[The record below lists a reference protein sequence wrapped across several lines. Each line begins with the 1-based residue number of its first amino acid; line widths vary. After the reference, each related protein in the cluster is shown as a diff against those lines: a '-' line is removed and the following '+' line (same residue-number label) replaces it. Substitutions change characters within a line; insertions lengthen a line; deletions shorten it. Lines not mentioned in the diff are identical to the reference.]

1 MGRAGQKS
9 NGSDCL
15 GVFREPTKTCK
26 RGRTGKPVVLAPR
39 YCKACG
45 EQRCNA
51 HCRCG
56 RRGTHTAHAAPRAGS
71 APAGP
76 SRPSAPPAA
85 PVAVV
90 APVGRASTQ
99 TWELLTTE
107 TWYRTF
113 CKDVAGA
120 GQVELGSYVYDNPT
134 VQSALLKRLRGRT
147 AFELNLYVDSEQF
160 SGGGP
165 RLQKSRLRELRSAGA
180 RVYLCRG
187 QGRQGS
193 YHAKG
198 AVVDRRFLY
207 TGSANFTAKSLANEE
222 FCFKLVGHDVLT
234 VLQRMV
240 QHKQTGKLWN
250 GL

>member
-9 NGSDCL
+9 NGNDCL

-26 RGRTGKPVVLAPR
+26 RGRTGKPVILAPR
-39 YCKACG
+39 YCKVCG
-45 EQRCNA
+45 EQRCKA

-56 RRGTHTAHAAPRAGS
+56 RRGAHTAHSGPREVR

-85 PVAVV
+85 TVAVV
-90 APVGRASTQ
+90 APVGRASAQ

-134 VQSALLKRLRGRT
+134 VQSALLKRLRDRT
-147 AFELNLYVDSEQF
+147 AFELNLYVDSEKF
-160 SGGGP
+160 SEGVP
-165 RLQKSRLRELRSAGA
+165 RLQKSRLRELHSAGA
-180 RVYLCRG
+180 RVYLCKG
-187 QGRQGS
+187 QARQGA
-193 YHAKG
+193 YHIKA

-207 TGSANFTAKSLANEE
+207 TGSANFTGKSLANEE
-222 FCFKLVGHDVLT
+222 LTFKLVGPDVLT

-240 QHKQTGKLWN
+240 QHRRTGKLWN
-250 GL
+250 GV

>member
-9 NGSDCL
+9 NGNDCL

-26 RGRTGKPVVLAPR
+26 RGRTGKPVILAPR
-39 YCKACG
+39 YCKVCG
-45 EQRCNA
+45 EQRCKA

-56 RRGTHTAHAAPRAGS
+56 RRSTHTAHSGPRGGS
-71 APAGP
+71 AAAGP
-76 SRPSAPPAA
+76 SRPSAPL
-85 PVAVV
+85 VAVV

-134 VQSALLKRLRGRT
+134 VQSALLKRLGDRT

-160 SGGGP
+160 SEGVP
-165 RLQKSRLRELRSAGA
+165 RLQESRLRQLHSAGA
-180 RVYLCRG
+180 RVYLCKG
-187 QGRQGS
+187 QARQGS
-193 YHAKG
+193 YHIKA

-207 TGSANFTAKSLANEE
+207 IGSANFTKKSLANEE
-222 FCFKLVGHDVLT
+222 LTFKLVGPDVLT

-240 QHKQTGKLWN
+240 QHRRTGKLWN
-250 GL
+250 GV